1 LDGDVYADFEIPIG
15 DLDFSDFDFA
25 LLSMERKDA
34 ETISILES
42 QEKWVN
48 KQIIVYTYGF
58 KSHFA
63 IQGLNLEFRIASKIK
78 NN

>member
-1 LDGDVYADFEIPIG
+1 
-15 DLDFSDFDFA
+15 
-25 LLSMERKDA
+25 MERKDA

-78 NN
+78 ND